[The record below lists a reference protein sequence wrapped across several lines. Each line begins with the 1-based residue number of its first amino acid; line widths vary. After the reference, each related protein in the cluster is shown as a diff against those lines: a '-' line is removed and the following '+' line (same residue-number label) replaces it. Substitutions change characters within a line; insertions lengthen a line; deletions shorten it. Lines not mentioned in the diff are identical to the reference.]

1 MFESLTVVCRFVE
14 TVIFP
19 ELGPN
24 NVKKVKKRTFRER
37 EREREIERVYSQIT
51 QIIRFFLTGDIYIYK
66 LSYQQTK
73 LVSLRK
79 DEC

>member
-37 EREREIERVYSQIT
+37 KRDRERERERER
-51 QIIRFFLTGDIYIYK
+51 F
-66 LSYQQTK
+66 
-73 LVSLRK
+73 
-79 DEC
+79 

>member
-1 MFESLTVVCRFVE
+1 MIERERERERERDFQILFESLTVVCRFVE

-37 EREREIERVYSQIT
+37 KRDRER
-51 QIIRFFLTGDIYIYK
+51 
-66 LSYQQTK
+66 
-73 LVSLRK
+73 
-79 DEC
+79 